1 MGTDLGLVL
10 KDVARLRGRRWVL
23 SHVDL
28 QIPSGE
34 VWAIAGAN
42 GAGKT
47 TLLRVIASL
56 LPPTRGTVRLNDRD
70 PEHDLEAYRAQIAFL
85 SHRMG
90 MYEELSALENLG
102 SVARLLGS
110 PRSEAELSALCE
122 QVGIQVA
129 ADVPVRKYSAGMR
142 KRLALARLTLQKPR
156 VVLLDEPYGQLDDAG
171 FDLVDQMILRW
182 KDEGCAVVLASH
194 LLQRA
199 GAVADR
205 GAVLADGQIRWVG
218 AAADLSIAWASLQAE
233 VAR

>member
-1 MGTDLGLVL
+1 MGTDQGLVL

-28 QIPSGE
+28 QVAPGE

-56 LPPTRGTVRLNDRD
+56 LPPNRGTVRLDDRD
-70 PEHDLEAYRAQIAFL
+70 PEQDLEAYRSQIAFL

-90 MYEELSALENLG
+90 MYEELSGLENLD
-102 SVARLLGS
+102 SVARLLGT
-110 PRSEAELSALCE
+110 PRSETEIAALCD
-122 QVGIQVA
+122 QVGIQGA
-129 ADVPVRKYSAGMR
+129 ANVPVRKYSAGMR
-142 KRLALARLTLQKPR
+142 KRLALARLTLQTPR
-156 VVLLDEPYGQLDDAG
+156 LVLLDEPYGQLDEAG
-171 FDLVDQMILRW
+171 FDLVDEMIRRW

-199 GAVADR
+199 GGVADR

-218 AAADLSIAWASLQAE
+218 TAADLPRAWNRVQAE
-233 VAR
+233 VA